1 MSVSGA
7 GARRKGSAFEREI
20 RQQIRAIGIECKRVP
35 LSGAA
40 QGFKGDLQLAGMT
53 AECKRRK
60 RSYSSLYQALEQ
72 GGGSDLL
79 FVRDDQPVPVGWP
92 SAEISGEPKRGD
104 YRCLNMQ
111 AKASASRATLSSS
124 G

>member
-79 FVRDDQPVPVGWP
+79 FVRDDQRDSLVVMPF
-92 SAEISGEPKRGD
+92 D
-104 YRCLNMQ
+104 TF
-111 AKASASRATLSSS
+111 ASLCRWAGLPQKYPATTSEETTDV
-124 G
+124 